1 MLLTAQ
7 LALTLVAD
15 NNSQR
20 APSAA
25 AASAAA
31 NKGIVGTLYRSAA
44 IKAEPEKDNSL
55 TQAAR
60 GQRCVR
66 CGTAGYYGGNN
77 GYVADRFVNCTRE
90 HSSEIPFKSIR
101 KHKHSVCGL
110 NIPFQ
115 VIQFFISVNE
125 AY

>member
-1 MLLTAQ
+1 M
-7 LALTLVAD
+7 AD

-25 AASAAA
+25 AAAAA

-77 GYVADRFVNCTRE
+77 GYVADRFVRRTRE

-101 KHKHSVCGL
+101 KHIHSVCGL

-115 VIQFFISVNE
+115 SHSIFSFRTNVNE
-125 AY
+125 TY